1 MVNIINLFLIVLCSE
16 LPLVLTNSSNGI
28 PNVNREE
35 NILPIVDSPFDQYDM
50 MDFLGLGHQKNYRLK
65 RHLPL
70 TNSASKF
77 LLEIYEMVR
86 ENDDSD
92 LANIDVSLPSRKK
105 REAILSSKS
114 ITFDEDKSDENL
126 IENNFITNEDR
137 KEIEKSNN
145 IITFSSKGKKVIDN
159 TILVLE
165 LL

>member
-35 NILPIVDSPFDQYDM
+35 NILPIVDSAFDQYDM

-114 ITFDEDKSDENL
+114 IKFDEDKSEENL

-145 IITFSSKGKKVIDN
+145 IITFSSKGKEVIDN

>member
-16 LPLVLTNSSNGI
+16 LPLVLTNRSNGI
-28 PNVNREE
+28 LNVNREE
-35 NILPIVDSPFDQYDM
+35 NILPIVDNAFDQYDM

-92 LANIDVSLPSRKK
+92 SANIDVSLPSREK
-105 REAILSSKS
+105 RETILSSKS

-145 IITFSSKGKKVIDN
+145 IITFSSKGKEVIDN

>member
-92 LANIDVSLPSRKK
+92 LANIDVSLPLREK
-105 REAILSSKS
+105 RETILSSKS

-145 IITFSSKGKKVIDN
+145 IITFSSKGKEVIDN